1 MNMYHTD
8 ADVIQQPRRVLARS
22 SGHIVVVDNYDSF
35 TYNLCQYISDCGGEY
50 VVFPNDAKTV
60 AEIRDMKPA
69 GVLVSPGPGCPE
81 ESGISLEIVETLGK
95 ENIPV
100 FGVCMG
106 HQCIGQAFGGDVIRA
121 PSGVVHGKMSLVH
134 HNGAGVLKGLPN
146 PFKAARYHSLVIDRE
161 TCPDD
166 LEITAWCDDG
176 TIMAVQHKKYPNI
189 QGVQFHPESIIT
201 EEGKKIVQ
209 NFINMLPTATTTR

>member
-1 MNMYHTD
+1 MY
-8 ADVIQQPRRVLARS
+8 RVLVDSLGMRHVAVRS
-22 SGHIVVVDNYDSF
+22 SGRIVVVDNYDSF

-60 AEIRDMKPA
+60 AEIRDMNPA

-95 ENIPV
+95 EDIPV

-106 HQCIGQAFGGDVIRA
+106 HQCIGQAFGGNVIRA

-134 HNGAGVLKGLPN
+134 HTGVGVLKGLPN

-161 TCPDD
+161 TCPKE
-166 LEITAWCDDG
+166 LEVTAWCDDG
-176 TIMAVQHKKYPNI
+176 TIMAVQHVTYPHI

-201 EEGKKIVQ
+201 EEGKTIVK
-209 NFINMLPTATTTR
+209 NFIDMVAQRR